1 MVFEILGAFRK
12 CVRCGYVNV
21 IKNEQNGRLWYVF
34 KWKTMNRKSAVK
46 SMEEGQ
52 KANFIESPLE
62 NCLFN
67 ICWQNNIHTRLP
79 FAPFIRN
86 HFSAVIFIHCLYF
99 GKCLN
104 IELAISH
111 CRILQ
116 KKYFSKPSFLR
127 FFIIWR
133 IAENGP

>member
-1 MVFEILGAFRK
+1 MTKPERFILLFRNLNVFEIFGPFRK
-12 CVRCGYVNV
+12 CLWWVYVNV

-86 HFSAVIFIHCLYF
+86 HFSAVIFNHCLPF

-104 IELAISH
+104 IGSCVILY
-111 CRILQ
+111 CRI
-116 KKYFSKPSFLR
+116 P
-127 FFIIWR
+127 
-133 IAENGP
+133 ANN